1 MLLLVTAQLGVP
13 TAPPSQQ
20 ALVSGATQTQVCV
33 STAVD
38 VKTQTCN
45 NECNSAWHSCP
56 TACFCLAASNRSAQR
71 GVNSA
76 WRSMESEDLEQLSHR
91 LQRKW
96 DTVPEDADAKQD
108 AAFRDAADAALRE
121 AMEARKLEDLLDA
134 IHENNGHAS
143 PEVLDEARALRDELK
158 EEKHAP
164 TAEKVDPVDPALCQE
179 WCVKQSIQWPGRHAR
194 EQFCAKPDCRGC
206 EFCSQSKEDK
216 AEVKTVDG
224 SAPAPDSPLPAQP
237 VWKSQISAAQPAR
250 LPNEEI
256 VGFYSKT
263 WLCKTKSSPTCT
275 GPATKNLH
283 VAFSGENTLEIALE
297 RSLVQFSECKGQ
309 DKSACE
315 RGTKYT
321 TDTRAESIG
330 KLLAPGSSTAEQCR
344 GCFLD
349 ELPPNLRPSELEKNH
364 PFAKEAGL
372 FQGMQFLD
380 IGGASARGVLTVE
393 TLQSFF
399 TGGLD
404 KVKDAGFDG
413 VCFDVEMTRGEETA
427 LVKELERA
435 FAACKQAGLLVMVTT
450 SHSAPFASSTLMKG
464 LLIDSWVNDDNI
476 DLFSPQLYTS
486 GAEGRPE
493 FMLTA
498 CGTPGSE
505 NSKCSWE
512 RLAPMKAKW
521 VLSLASGD
529 QYPAAK
535 AFFNKLDIKP
545 IGYIQWRDPLKAS
558 DADTSLR
565 IAAPVGSNSA
575 LPRPRDRSHSP

>member
-1 MLLLVTAQLGVP
+1 MG
-13 TAPPSQQ
+13 
-20 ALVSGATQTQVCV
+20 
-33 STAVD
+33 
-38 VKTQTCN
+38 
-45 NECNSAWHSCP
+45 
-56 TACFCLAASNRSAQR
+56 
-71 GVNSA
+71 
-76 WRSMESEDLEQLSHR
+76 
-91 LQRKW
+91 
-96 DTVPEDADAKQD
+96 
-108 AAFRDAADAALRE
+108 
-121 AMEARKLEDLLDA
+121 
-134 IHENNGHAS
+134 
-143 PEVLDEARALRDELK
+143 
-158 EEKHAP
+158 
-164 TAEKVDPVDPALCQE
+164 
-179 WCVKQSIQWPGRHAR
+179 
-194 EQFCAKPDCRGC
+194 
-206 EFCSQSKEDK
+206 
-216 AEVKTVDG
+216 
-224 SAPAPDSPLPAQP
+224 
-237 VWKSQISAAQPAR
+237 
-250 LPNEEI
+250 
-256 VGFYSKT
+256 
-263 WLCKTKSSPTCT
+263 T

-380 IGGASARGVLTVE
+380 IGGASARGVLTAE

-427 LVKELERA
+427 LV
-435 FAACKQAGLLVMVTT
+435 
-450 SHSAPFASSTLMKG
+450 KG